1 MHTPGCSPLL
11 RALVAGASLVL
22 ACPGTA
28 EPVRPLDLARQL
40 NEAFVAVAETVS
52 PAVVV
57 IDVAQKGPDAGAVN
71 MHPWFDLLP
80 EAWKEQFRRQQEERG
95 PGRRTD
101 PETGPDFGGHG
112 SGMIL
117 SSEGDVLTN
126 HHVVEGAEK
135 IRVRLRDGRQFEATV
150 RGTDPDS
157 DLAVL
162 RIQEPPKHLPVVAFG
177 DSDKVRVGEF
187 AIAIGAPYQ
196 LEYSISFGHISA
208 KGRSDIIGG
217 LFDQAFL
224 QTDANI
230 NPGNSGGP
238 LVDIEGR
245 VIGVNS
251 MIRGLNS
258 GIGFAIPS
266 NLAREIA
273 TRLMEDGRFV
283 RSWLGLTIGALRDD
297 ERVRRR
303 VPDLEQGVVVGAI
316 APDGPASRSEPR
328 LEGGDVITAVDG
340 HAVSNPNELR
350 AQISRKRPGTP
361 VTLDVRRDA
370 QSLQIR
376 VEPAPLPAMEE
387 RWAMMRGRGGSSRES
402 DPLHGLRVEP
412 LDADAARASAVEGGV
427 VVSGVA
433 PESLAAEQE
442 FQPGD
447 IITEINHAP
456 VESLSQFQSLL
467 REARLS
473 KGILFQ
479 VRRDGQDTFKVLK
492 PRGK

>member
-1 MHTPGCSPLL
+1 MHTPECFPRA
-11 RALVAGASLVL
+11 RALAAGALLLLS
-22 ACPGTA
+22 APNAA
-28 EPVRPLDLARQL
+28 EPSRALDLARQL
-40 NEAFVAVAETVS
+40 NEAFVAVAESVS

-57 IDVAQKGPDAGAVN
+57 IDVAQKEPEPGAAG

-80 EAWKEQFRRQQEERG
+80 ESWKEQFRRQQEERG
-95 PGRRTD
+95 RERREESEPG
-101 PETGPDFGGHG
+101 PEFGGHG

-126 HHVVEGAEK
+126 HHVVDGAEK
-135 IRVRLRDGRQFEATV
+135 IRVRLRDGRKYEATV
-150 RGTDPDS
+150 RGVDPDS

-162 RIQEPPKHLPVVAFG
+162 RIQNPPQKLPTVTFG
-177 DSDKVRVGEF
+177 DSDQVRVGEF
-187 AIAIGAPYQ
+187 AIAIGAPFE
-196 LEYSISFGHISA
+196 LEYSVSFGHISA
-208 KGRSDIIGG
+208 KGRSEVIGG

-266 NLAREIA
+266 NLAREIT
-273 TRLMEDGRFV
+273 TRLMEEGRFV

-297 ERVRRR
+297 EGVRRR
-303 VPDLEQGVVVGAI
+303 VPDLEQGVVVGRI

-328 LEGGDVITAVDG
+328 LETGDVITAVDG

-350 AQISRKRPGTP
+350 ARISRKRPGSR
-361 VTLDVRRDA
+361 VMLEVRRDA
-370 QSLQIR
+370 QSLQVR
-376 VEPAPLPAMEE
+376 VEPAALPDMEE
-387 RWAMMRGRGGSSRES
+387 RVAMMRGRSGPDRDA
-402 DPLHGLRVEP
+402 DPMHGLRVGAPGEAEP
-412 LDADAARASAVEGGV
+412 PSATGDGGV
-427 VVSGVA
+427 VVTAVA
-433 PESLAAEQE
+433 PGSLAAEQD

-447 IITEINHAP
+447 VITEVNHTP
-456 VESLSQFQSLL
+456 VESVAQFQSLL
-467 REARLS
+467 QDARLS

-479 VRRDGQDTFKVLK
+479 IHREGRDTFKVLK
-492 PRGK
+492 PREK